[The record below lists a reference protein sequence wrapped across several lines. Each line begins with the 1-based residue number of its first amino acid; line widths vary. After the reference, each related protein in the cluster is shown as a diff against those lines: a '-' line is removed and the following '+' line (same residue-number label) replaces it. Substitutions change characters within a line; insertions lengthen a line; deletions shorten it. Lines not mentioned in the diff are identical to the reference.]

1 MLNGKRGVDTRE
13 IMQAR
18 QMRCLQV
25 QSDVKQCINASAD
38 TLTAASAVKTT
49 TEAQQVKHFSA
60 VESELRKVQNQPE
73 RSVTTMRTVAFE
85 HPHRAKCSAASCR
98 WKSMSYSKRSQGSH
112 VTLVGN
118 TASES
123 LISRAAS
130 SIGRSPSNPHSVPG
144 PTSPAADSNTRS
156 CRIS

>member
-1 MLNGKRGVDTRE
+1 MLNGKRGIDTRE

-38 TLTAASAVKTT
+38 ALTAASAVKTT
-49 TEAQQVKHFSA
+49 TETQQVKHFSA
-60 VESELRKVQNQPE
+60 VESELRKVQNQSE
-73 RSVTTMRTVAFE
+73 RSVMKMRTVALE
-85 HPHRAKCSAASCR
+85 RAHRAKCIAASCR
-98 WKSMSYSKRSQGSH
+98 SKSMSYSKLPQDSH

-130 SIGRSPSNPHSVPG
+130 SIARSPSNPHSVPG

-156 CRIS
+156 CSSS